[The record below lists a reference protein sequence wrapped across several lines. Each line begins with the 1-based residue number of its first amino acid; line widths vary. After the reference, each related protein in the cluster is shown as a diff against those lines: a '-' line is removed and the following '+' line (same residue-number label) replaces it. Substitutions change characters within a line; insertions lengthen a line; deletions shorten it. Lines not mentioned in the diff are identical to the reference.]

1 MMRLRKN
8 IVIKSFIFFVLIT
21 VNILGFSNKLVS
33 FAEGKKI
40 AYITFDD
47 GPSKYTS
54 QIINILDDNNVKGTF
69 FMIND
74 NMIVF
79 KDDVRKMTL
88 EGHGTGFHG
97 VTHDINELYKTEDS
111 AIEEF
116 RTCNRTFYKITGQT
130 SRLVRIPFGSKP
142 YMVES
147 IYKKFIDE
155 GYLLWDWTLDTEDW
169 KSSEDQ
175 IVSNILYYA
184 RERDEVVILLH
195 ENQRTVDCLNNIID
209 ILKER
214 GYDIRPITHDVKP
227 KNFW

>member
-1 MMRLRKN
+1 MVSKRK
-8 IVIKSFIFFVLIT
+8 IIIKSFVFFILITAGVLILNSKI
-21 VNILGFSNKLVS
+21 V
-33 FAEGKKI
+33 EGEENEKI

-47 GPSKYTS
+47 GPSRYTNK
-54 QIINILDDNNVKGTF
+54 IIDILDENHVKGTF

-74 NMIVF
+74 NMMVF
-79 KDDVRKMTL
+79 KNVVRRMDS

-116 RTCNRTFYKITGQT
+116 RTCSETFYKITGKK

-142 YMVES
+142 YMLEN
-147 IYKKFIDE
+147 IYEKFVDE
-155 GYLLWDWTLDTEDW
+155 GFLVWDWTIDTEDW

-184 RERDEVVILLH
+184 RESDEIVILLH
-195 ENQRTVDCLNNIID
+195 ENQRTVDCLNNIIA

-214 GYDIRPITHDVKP
+214 GYDIRPITEDVKP